1 MRDEVEA
8 LCERLRTAKDDD
20 HERGCQM
27 RFALCSCGFD
37 DARARTAGEAA
48 AMLSALADENA
59 ELRAAKWAVQ
69 HVDTM
74 NDLVAMGLARDA
86 AEARAIA
93 AEEALVTIA
102 NGNVSRPIGK
112 PWRGDGKPSKND
124 KCVHDVWMYEDC
136 ATCIED
142 FARAAAAISRGE
154 HLKQEKPDER

>member
-1 MRDEVEA
+1 MMPTKDEVEA

-93 AEEALVTIA
+93 AEDALKRIAEIFDSKTIPQRQGLA
-102 NGNVSRPIGK
+102 
-112 PWRGDGKPSKND
+112 
-124 KCVHDVWMYEDC
+124 E
-136 ATCIED
+136 IERL
-142 FARAAAAISRGE
+142 ALAQKEGG
-154 HLKQEKPDER
+154 

>member
-1 MRDEVEA
+1 MPTKDEVEA

-93 AEEALVTIA
+93 AEEVLKRIAEIFDSKTIPQRQGLAEIERLALA
-102 NGNVSRPIGK
+102 QKEGGS
-112 PWRGDGKPSKND
+112 
-124 KCVHDVWMYEDC
+124 
-136 ATCIED
+136 
-142 FARAAAAISRGE
+142 
-154 HLKQEKPDER
+154 

>member
-1 MRDEVEA
+1 MPTKDEVEA

-93 AEEALVTIA
+93 AEDALKRIAEIFDSKTIPQRQGLA
-102 NGNVSRPIGK
+102 
-112 PWRGDGKPSKND
+112 
-124 KCVHDVWMYEDC
+124 E
-136 ATCIED
+136 IERL
-142 FARAAAAISRGE
+142 ALAQKEGG
-154 HLKQEKPDER
+154 

>member
-1 MRDEVEA
+1 MSNKDEVEA
-8 LCERLRTAKDDD
+8 LCERLLTAKDDD

-93 AEEALVTIA
+93 AEEALIDATDHLA
-102 NGNVSRPIGK
+102 NVLFADPGHKETVSRREATLW
-112 PWRGDGKPSKND
+112 WRNYD
-124 KCVHDVWMYEDC
+124 
-136 ATCIED
+136 
-142 FARAAAAISRGE
+142 AALAQKEGG
-154 HLKQEKPDER
+154 